1 MAFFTRRG
9 HEVPEIPCDQAENR
23 PSCSLSSSKSSST
36 SSVLDLKLK
45 DAALPLAVPVEA
57 INVAV
62 APFATTEVA
71 YDYVIDP
78 DIGVAV

>member
-36 SSVLDLKLK
+36 SSVLDLKL
-45 DAALPLAVPVEA
+45 AMPLAIPVEA
-57 INVAV
+57 INVSV
-62 APFATTEVA
+62 APLATTEGT